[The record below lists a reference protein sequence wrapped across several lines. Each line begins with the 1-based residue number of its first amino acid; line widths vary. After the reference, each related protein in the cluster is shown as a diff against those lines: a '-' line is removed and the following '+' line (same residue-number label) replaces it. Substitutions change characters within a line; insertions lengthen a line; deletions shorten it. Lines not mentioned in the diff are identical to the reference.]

1 MNDTPSESAEIQ
13 VKPEKKPYAAP
24 RLTLH
29 GTVADLTLGTKT
41 GSTPDAE
48 SAGSFTPKLL

>member
-1 MNDTPSESAEIQ
+1 MNDASSDSAETQ
-13 VKPEKKPYAAP
+13 VKADKKPYTAP
-24 RLTLH
+24 RLILH
-29 GTVADLTLGTKT
+29 GNLAELTLGTKT